1 MSYHIAKTGAGCVV
15 VLLRIV
21 LFWGSF
27 TPCLFGPE
35 ILAFQFGPNLNCRRE
50 TTVQSKLTKSG
61 SLGLDQ
67 IEPLFLFVSSVR
79 TYFQIVQ
86 TSESITGCSGRLSS
100 EPEPGRKP
108 SKNKMSLSV
117 RDDKRLLN

>member
-1 MSYHIAKTGAGCVV
+1 M
-15 VLLRIV
+15 LLQIV
-21 LFWGSF
+21 SF

-35 ILAFQFGPNLNCRRE
+35 ILAFQFGPNLNCRRV
-50 TTVQSKLTKSG
+50 TTVRSKQTKTG

-86 TSESITGCSGRLSS
+86 TSESITGRSGGLSS
-100 EPEPGRKP
+100 EPQTGRKQ
-108 SKNKMSLSV
+108 NELQWQG
-117 RDDKRLLN
+117 R